1 LKKKIKYLNFIG
13 LLLLAVILWKIDFN
27 EVMQYLKNV
36 NYWYLLLAYP
46 FLMLNISLKSVRW
59 NFLMRSQGVQ
69 LPLSK
74 TLYVYLWGYY
84 FGTVTPGRIGEISKA
99 IYFQDKFENLGRA
112 FVSVVVDRLYDI
124 GIRVAL
130 LFILYPLYSN
140 LFEFRFIGFLIMLV
154 MVGAGGIVLIRMKS
168 IRNIVSKMSEFVI
181 PKKFYSVIKSNISGF
196 INDMVNMIT
205 SVKVVSVTSMITF
218 VSYLFYF
225 IMAYSIQ
232 KSFNIEMDFT
242 YNIFCVVLTSL
253 AAVVPIS
260 ISGLGVREAVM
271 IYLFSNI
278 GLGKEAAVLFSLSFF
293 ALNPILA
300 IHGWIVNTFMMF
312 GGAADKENKL
322 GKNSDIPEK
331 TE

>member
-1 LKKKIKYLNFIG
+1 MKKKIKYLNFIG

-27 EVMQYLKNV
+27 EVIQHLKNV

-46 FLMLNISLKSVRW
+46 FLMLNISLKSIRW
-59 NFLMRSQGVQ
+59 NFLMRSQGVH
-69 LPLSK
+69 LPIPK
-74 TLYVYLWGYY
+74 TFYVYLWGYY
-84 FGTVTPGRIGEISKA
+84 FGTVTPGRVGEISKA
-99 IYFQDKFENLGRA
+99 IYFQDKFENLGRG

-140 LFEFRFIGFLIMLV
+140 LFEFRFIGFMIMLV
-154 MVGAGGIVLIRMKS
+154 MAGAGGIILIRMKS
-168 IRNIVSKMSEFVI
+168 IRNIVSRLSEFVI
-181 PKKFYSVIKSNISGF
+181 PKKFYPVIKSNISGF
-196 INDMVNMIT
+196 INDMVTMIT
-205 SVKVVSVTSMITF
+205 SIKVVSVSAMITF

-232 KSFNIEMDFT
+232 KSFNIEMNFT
-242 YNIFCVVLTSL
+242 YNILCVVLTSL

-300 IHGWIVNTFMMF
+300 IHGWVVNTFMMF
-312 GGAADKENKL
+312 TKPGNREDISEEI
-322 GKNSDIPEK
+322 SDIPEK
-331 TE
+331 QE

>member
-27 EVMQYLKNV
+27 EVMKYLKNV
-36 NYWYLLLAYP
+36 NGWYLLLAYP

-59 NFLMRSQGVQ
+59 NYLMRSQGVHI
-69 LPLSK
+69 PFSK
-74 TLYVYLWGYY
+74 TFYVYLWGYY

-99 IYFQDKFENLGRA
+99 IYFQDKFENLGRG

-124 GIRVAL
+124 GIRVVL

-154 MVGAGGIVLIRMKS
+154 VTGAGGLILIRMKS
-168 IRNIVSKMSEFVI
+168 IRNIVSRLSEFVI
-181 PKKFYSVIKSNISGF
+181 PKKFYPVIKSNISGF
-196 INDMVNMIT
+196 INDMVTMIT
-205 SVKVVSVTSMITF
+205 SVKVVSATAVITL

-232 KSFNIEMDFT
+232 KSFNIEMNFT

-278 GLGKEAAVLFSLSFF
+278 GLGSEAAVLFSLSFF

-300 IHGWIVNTFMMF
+300 IHGWIVNTLMMF
-312 GGAADKENKL
+312 GSTADKENKVE
-322 GKNSDIPEK
+322 KMSDVPDKPE
-331 TE
+331 

>member
-1 LKKKIKYLNFIG
+1 MKI
-13 LLLLAVILWKIDFN
+13 
-27 EVMQYLKNV
+27 
-36 NYWYLLLAYP
+36 
-46 FLMLNISLKSVRW
+46 
-59 NFLMRSQGVQ
+59 
-69 LPLSK
+69 PLSK
-74 TLYVYLWGYY
+74 SFYVYLWGYY

-112 FVSVVVDRLYDI
+112 FVPVVVDRLYDI
-124 GIRVAL
+124 GIRIAL

-140 LFEFRFIGFLIMLV
+140 LFEFRFIGFLILLV
-154 MVGAGGIVLIRMKS
+154 SAGAGAVVLIRIKS
-168 IRNIVSKMSEFVI
+168 IRNLVSRLSEFVI
-181 PKKFYSVIKSNISGF
+181 PKKFYPVIKSNISGF

-205 SVKVVSVTSMITF
+205 SVKVVSITAMITL

-271 IYLFSNI
+271 IYLFSNV

-300 IHGWIVNTFMMF
+300 VHGWIVNTFMMF
-312 GGAADKENKL
+312 SNTGNVKDSTEKVSG
-322 GKNSDIPEK
+322 SPEK
-331 TE
+331 GE